1 MRWCAQMLG
10 RLQQRYRRLDLLII
24 DELGFVPLDESGGE
38 LLFNLVADRY
48 EQRSTLITTNL
59 AFGE

>member
-1 MRWCAQMLG
+1 MLG